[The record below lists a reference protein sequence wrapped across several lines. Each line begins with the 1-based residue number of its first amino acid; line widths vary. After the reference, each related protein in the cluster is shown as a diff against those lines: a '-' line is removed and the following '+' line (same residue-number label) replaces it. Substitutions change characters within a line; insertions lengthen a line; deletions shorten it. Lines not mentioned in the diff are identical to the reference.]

1 MNKINPNINSLN
13 INPLSITKPEYKD
26 PSIEDIYLDRG
37 KEEYI
42 YNKGYIQNYDVIV
55 VKRITPDLVKK
66 FAYPFISRI
75 EAVDFMRSLYH
86 RNDVIAEA
94 KEEEV
99 ILNKDIAEPE
109 KECTSENK
117 EPTNRNFSFGDDDL
131 INYRNEMQRLRD
143 KPIPVKETNIR
154 ENKLKIGNGI
164 F

>member
-1 MNKINPNINSLN
+1 MNKINPNTNSLS
-13 INPLSITKPEYKD
+13 INPLSIERPKYKD
-26 PSIEDIYLDRG
+26 STIADIYLERG
-37 KEEYI
+37 EEDYI

-55 VKRITPDLVKK
+55 VKRITADLVKK

-86 RNDVIAEA
+86 RNDVIAEI

-143 KPIPVKETNIR
+143 KPIPVKETNVR

>member
-1 MNKINPNINSLN
+1 
-13 INPLSITKPEYKD
+13 
-26 PSIEDIYLDRG
+26 
-37 KEEYI
+37 
-42 YNKGYIQNYDVIV
+42 
-55 VKRITPDLVKK
+55 
-66 FAYPFISRI
+66 
-75 EAVDFMRSLYH
+75 MRSLYH